1 MIRKISKFKRK
12 HKIVFAIIIG
22 LSVVSFWRGA
32 WGIMD
37 VYIFPNNYGI
47 SSLVCFLIGIGLLS
61 VTNYVVEELM

>member
-1 MIRKISKFKRK
+1 MISKISTFKRK
-12 HKIVFAIIIG
+12 HKLIFALIIG

-47 SSLVCFLIGIGLLS
+47 SSIVCFFIGIGLLS
-61 VTNYVVEELM
+61 ATNYIVEELM